1 MKQVSNLNDKK
12 EYEDSENKIDEIIE
26 NINLNHPRNPYTHF
40 VLEETEIY
48 KKNNKNS
55 KINITEFNMVCFQ
68 KWKNMN
74 NAEKKKYT
82 DIFEKEKYK
91 FKYDLTFVR
100 HHLFLD
106 FNDNVLR
113 PGTAYRIFLNEKLL
127 DGFDKHLDPNK
138 VKIDAKMTWAKMK
151 KEEKKRYTEL
161 KKKNDNIFIEAE
173 KINKLNAVA
182 LFIKQRINEEK
193 EKHHEPPSVKEI
205 SKEWKQLSIIEKNNY
220 NKYAKEIN
228 AEKRKLRDIYD
239 ISHGIKPKK
248 PKGAFML
255 FLQEKAKKNEIKS
268 LKEGH
273 EIWNNI
279 SDDDKEEYLKKYHR
293 LLLAYKYK
301 KMIYQKKIKKFLP
314 KRPKGAFQHFLKEK
328 KGLKIEN
335 EQNWVSYWKS
345 VYDGLTDKEKDKYN
359 NKYEKEKQEYK
370 EKMKRYNN
378 MVFDLPKRPL
388 SSFHYYLLE
397 KILLLKKNNPNM
409 KQTELI
415 EKASK
420 EWMSLELVD
429 KKDYIK
435 KAGEDLKRFKQQ
447 KRQFEKLGYYSKDF
461 HLEKEIKEEND
472 GEEKKPKLRKRRNT
486 KNDSKKV
493 MPKK

>member
-1 MKQVSNLNDKK
+1 M
-12 EYEDSENKIDEIIE
+12 
-26 NINLNHPRNPYTHF
+26 
-40 VLEETEIY
+40 
-48 KKNNKNS
+48 
-55 KINITEFNMVCFQ
+55 
-68 KWKNMN
+68 
-74 NAEKKKYT
+74 
-82 DIFEKEKYK
+82 
-91 FKYDLTFVR
+91 
-100 HHLFLD
+100 
-106 FNDNVLR
+106 
-113 PGTAYRIFLNEKLL
+113 
-127 DGFDKHLDPNK
+127 
-138 VKIDAKMTWAKMK
+138 
-151 KEEKKRYTEL
+151 
-161 KKKNDNIFIEAE
+161 
-173 KINKLNAVA
+173 
-182 LFIKQRINEEK
+182 
-193 EKHHEPPSVKEI
+193 
-205 SKEWKQLSIIEKNNY
+205 
-220 NKYAKEIN
+220 
-228 AEKRKLRDIYD
+228 
-239 ISHGIKPKK
+239 
-248 PKGAFML
+248 
-255 FLQEKAKKNEIKS
+255 
-268 LKEGH
+268 
-273 EIWNNI
+273 
-279 SDDDKEEYLKKYHR
+279 
-293 LLLAYKYK
+293 
-301 KMIYQKKIKKFLP
+301 P

-359 NKYEKEKQEYK
+359 KKYEKEKQEYK

-435 KAGEDLKRFKQQ
+435 KAGEYLKRFKQQ